1 MRGAPPTRPSPRS
14 ARPRSV
20 ASAPLRALVLNC
32 TLKPSPAA
40 SNTEAL
46 ARVLSDALE
55 SAGATCETIRAVDL
69 NLLPGVSS
77 DEGEGDEWPDVHA
90 KLLESEIL
98 VLATPTW
105 FGQPSSVVKR
115 VIERMDAML
124 SETDD
129 DGLPVAFN
137 RVAGFV
143 VTGNEDGAHH
153 VIAEL
158 AQAVNDIGY
167 TVPAQA
173 WTYWNKGPG
182 PGPTYLET
190 DEGHDWSARTAR
202 TAAANLVAAAEA
214 LAAHPLPKPSA
225 DERRSRSPRALDG
238 PSPPACRGH
247 PRCDRRH
254 AAGRTSALAASPRR
268 LRLGQARGLQPG
280 RQRQGPAGGAHA
292 QGRPRPRPDRHRHD
306 DRRVELGQH
315 GNRARAGL
323 PLPRHAAD
331 LRRRRSRARFERAGH
346 ARARRR
352 RPRDHAS
359 PMRETGD
366 LLVARMHAVHR
377 LLEQTPNSFW
387 PDQYA
392 NESNPA
398 AHAAGTMREIDEALD
413 GRARL
418 PVRRDEHD
426 GHAARLRRLP
436 ARARPQHPARR
447 SRLHRQCALRRRARP
462 PASCPGSG
470 RASRRASRPVP
481 SSTS

>member
-1 MRGAPPTRPSPRS
+1 
-14 ARPRSV
+14 V

-55 SAGATCETIRAVDL
+55 SAGATCEIIRAVDRS
-69 NLLPGVSS
+69 LLPGVSS
-77 DEGEGDEWPDVHA
+77 DEGEGDEWPEIHA

-124 SETDD
+124 SEEDE

-214 LAAHPLPKPSA
+214 LAAHPLPKPS
-225 DERRSRSPRALDG
+225 R
-238 PSPPACRGH
+238 
-247 PRCDRRH
+247 
-254 AAGRTSALAASPRR
+254 
-268 LRLGQARGLQPG
+268 
-280 RQRQGPAGGAHA
+280 
-292 QGRPRPRPDRHRHD
+292 
-306 DRRVELGQH
+306 
-315 GNRARAGL
+315 
-323 PLPRHAAD
+323 
-331 LRRRRSRARFERAGH
+331 
-346 ARARRR
+346 
-352 RPRDHAS
+352 
-359 PMRETGD
+359 
-366 LLVARMHAVHR
+366 
-377 LLEQTPNSFW
+377 
-387 PDQYA
+387 
-392 NESNPA
+392 
-398 AHAAGTMREIDEALD
+398 
-413 GRARL
+413 
-418 PVRRDEHD
+418 
-426 GHAARLRRLP
+426 
-436 ARARPQHPARR
+436 
-447 SRLHRQCALRRRARP
+447 
-462 PASCPGSG
+462 
-470 RASRRASRPVP
+470 
-481 SSTS
+481 